1 MLATFPH
8 RRVPPSDS
16 QALLCGPARLSAAFS
31 VFDNLFIKTPKSN
44 GCQACCPP
52 PPPTGQLWIRR
63 VPGAALQ
70 PCVTEGC
77 KRVLGQGDGGCQ
89 PRPAGLTCGT
99 RATALG
105 EAWGEQVPVPTS
117 APAEGAPS

>member
-52 PPPTGQLWIRR
+52 PPNRTAMDTACPRGGS
-63 VPGAALQ
+63 PAL
-70 PCVTEGC
+70 C
-77 KRVLGQGDGGCQ
+77 D
-89 PRPAGLTCGT
+89 
-99 RATALG
+99 
-105 EAWGEQVPVPTS
+105 
-117 APAEGAPS
+117 

>member
-52 PPPTGQLWIRR
+52 PPQPDSYGYG
-63 VPGAALQ
+63 VSPGRLSS
-70 PCVTEGC
+70 
-77 KRVLGQGDGGCQ
+77 
-89 PRPAGLTCGT
+89 
-99 RATALG
+99 
-105 EAWGEQVPVPTS
+105 PV
-117 APAEGAPS
+117 